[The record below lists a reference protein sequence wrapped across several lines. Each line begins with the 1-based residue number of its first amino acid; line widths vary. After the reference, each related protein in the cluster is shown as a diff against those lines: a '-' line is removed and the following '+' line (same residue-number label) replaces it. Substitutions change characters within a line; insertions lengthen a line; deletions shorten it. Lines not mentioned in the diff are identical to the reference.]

1 MGHQAL
7 YSFGDGFVTP
17 ILTVLAAR
25 MRMKI
30 CAPPKFLSQLV
41 AFFDTNFNSVDNRSF
56 DIKKPVNIA
65 GGQMIPIGNKW

>member
-30 CAPPKFLSQLV
+30 CAPPKFLSQSEALL
-41 AFFDTNFNSVDNRSF
+41 DTTFNLPDNSLF
-56 DIKKPVNIA
+56 DIKNQI
-65 GGQMIPIGNKW
+65 